1 MNEPGNNN
9 RTPPPRRR
17 FNPAWPSAQ
26 RDAQSGAKAART
38 ASYRR
43 EFAEV
48 TGYDSPAKLV
58 KAIKAGEAGV
68 VRNGETIGD
77 RVVWI
82 SDGVVKLIEK

>member
-1 MNEPGNNN
+1 M
-9 RTPPPRRR
+9 TPKQDPATDTPPRRR

-43 EFAEV
+43 KFAEV
-48 TGYDSPAKLV
+48 TGYASPAKLV
-58 KAIKAGEAGV
+58 AAIQSSEAGV

-77 RVVWI
+77 HVVWI
-82 SDGVVKLIEK
+82 DNGIVKLIEK